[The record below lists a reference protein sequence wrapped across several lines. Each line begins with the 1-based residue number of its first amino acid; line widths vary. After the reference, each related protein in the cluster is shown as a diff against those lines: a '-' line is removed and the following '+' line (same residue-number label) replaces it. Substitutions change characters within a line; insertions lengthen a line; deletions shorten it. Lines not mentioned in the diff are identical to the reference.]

1 MEVNLG
7 DAEVDTDSQFC
18 VKWSNHHGTLISVLE
33 NLFNNEMYVDCTLAA
48 EGQEISAHK
57 VVLSA
62 CSPFLN
68 KLLKKHYDKHP
79 IILLRDVTFFE
90 LQCVIEYMYKGEV
103 NITHDQ
109 LSSFLKAAE
118 TLQIAGLSGV
128 YEKNKQDIKNN
139 IFQKDAEEVEYDLN
153 EEESESLSPA
163 AKKQKTDVDE
173 VEYLTQEDADEIDQ
187 IKIKNEFGNYQ
198 VYVLDSETGALKEM
212 DVTNEIKNE
221 KITAEVIDEIFHE
234 DTQDSVQEMGDQN
247 TNKQTKGKLIPDK
260 ISTALSKARI
270 KPRAYIHREDYNF
283 SCTKCGGLYKHE
295 SSFLNHLRHD
305 CNQIH
310 SCENCRK
317 RFKNKRHLLDHIR
330 DDCGRVHVCPRCS
343 KYFKQKVNLTTHMKH
358 YCKPEKVHNIQTFV
372 TADQTL

>member
-1 MEVNLG
+1 MEINL
-7 DAEVDTDSQFC
+7 DSEVDTDSQFC

-33 NLFNNEMYVDCTLAA
+33 TLFNDEMYVDCTLAA

-79 IILLRDVTFFE
+79 IILLRDVSFFE

-128 YEKNKQDIKNN
+128 YEKNKQDSKCSNYS
-139 IFQKDAEEVEYDLN
+139 KDIERVDDCDMTAGEPDCMPHKRLKCDSEEVDYI
-153 EEESESLSPA
+153 A
-163 AKKQKTDVDE
+163 
-173 VEYLTQEDADEIDQ
+173 QEDSNEVDQ
-187 IKIKNEFGNYQ
+187 IKIKNEYGNYQ
-198 VYVLDSETGALKEM
+198 VYLVDNETGTLKEM
-212 DVTNEIKNE
+212 DMSNDLSNE
-221 KITAEVIDEIFHE
+221 KVTAEVIDEIFNEEAIQESAHE
-234 DTQDSVQEMGDQN
+234 LNDHGG
-247 TNKQTKGKLIPDK
+247 NKIFKEKHLPDK
-260 ISTALSKARI
+260 MAAVFGKSRI
-270 KPRAYIHREDYNF
+270 KPRSVIHREDYNF

-310 SCENCRK
+310 TCENCHK
-317 RFKNKRHLLDHIR
+317 SFKNKRHLLDHVR
-330 DDCGRVHVCPRCS
+330 DDCGRVHICPRCI
-343 KYFKQKVNLTTHMKH
+343 NLTTHMKH
-358 YCKPEKVHNIQTFV
+358 YCRPEKVQNAQTFV
-372 TADQTL
+372 ASDETL

>member
-1 MEVNLG
+1 M
-7 DAEVDTDSQFC
+7 DSDSQFC

-33 NLFNNEMYVDCTLAA
+33 TLFNDEMYVDCTLAA

-103 NITHDQ
+103 NVTHDQ

-128 YEKNKQDIKNN
+128 YEKNKKDKKNN
-139 IFQKDAEEVEYDLN
+139 VYAKEAERVLEYELN
-153 EEESESLSPA
+153 EESESLSPSP
-163 AKKQKTDVDE
+163 KRQKTDTDD
-173 VEYLTQEDADEIDQ
+173 VEYLTHDETEDMPEPID
-187 IKIKNEFGNYQ
+187 IKNEFSNYQ
-198 VYVLDSETGALKEM
+198 VYVVDNETGALKEM
-212 DVTNEIKNE
+212 EMENEMNNE
-221 KITAEVIDEIFHE
+221 KMTAESIDEIFNE
-234 DTQDSVQEMGDQN
+234 DTTQDSLHETREQEI
-247 TNKQTKGKLIPDK
+247 NKPKGKLLPDK
-260 ISTALSKARI
+260 ISTALRSSRI
-270 KPRAYIHREDYNF
+270 KPRSVIQRDDYNF

-295 SSFLNHLRHD
+295 SSFMNHLRHD

-310 SCENCRK
+310 TCDSCHK
-317 RFKNKRHLLDHIR
+317 SFKNKRHLLDHVR

-358 YCKPEKVHNIQTFV
+358 YCKPEKVQNIQTFSPGNE
-372 TADQTL
+372 TL

>member
-1 MEVNLG
+1 MMEINW
-7 DAEVDTDSQFC
+7 DPEVDSESQFC

-33 NLFNNEMYVDCTLAA
+33 TLFNDEMYVDCTLAA

-57 VVLSA
+57 LVLSA

-118 TLQIAGLSGV
+118 SLQIAGLCGV
-128 YEKNKQDIKNN
+128 YEKSQ
-139 IFQKDAEEVEYDLN
+139 EESKSDVCTKEPN
-153 EEESESLSPA
+153 RIEECEMTEEETESLSP
-163 AKKQKTDVDE
+163 KRLKCDSDE
-173 VEYLTQEDADEIDQ
+173 TEYLAQDEINETDQ

-198 VYVLDSETGALKEM
+198 VYVVDNDTGALKEM
-212 DVTNEIKNE
+212 NMTNDLGNV
-221 KITAEVIDEIFHE
+221 KIADEVIDDIFNE
-234 DTQDSVQEMGDQN
+234 EVTQDCIQELNDQSVM
-247 TNKQTKGKLIPDK
+247 K
-260 ISTALSKARI
+260 ISKEKRTSDKTPSVLNRPRI
-270 KPRAYIHREDYNF
+270 KPRSVIQREDYNF

-310 SCENCRK
+310 TCENCRK
-317 RFKNKRHLLDHIR
+317 SFKNKRHLLDHVR
-330 DDCGRVHVCPRCS
+330 DDCGRVHICPRCS

-358 YCKPEKVHNIQTFV
+358 YCKPEKIQNIQVFV
-372 TADQTL
+372 PSEETL

>member
-1 MEVNLG
+1 MES
-7 DAEVDTDSQFC
+7 EVDADSQFC

-33 NLFNNEMYVDCTLAA
+33 TLFNDETYVDCTLAA

-79 IILLRDVTFFE
+79 IILLKDVTFFE

-103 NITHDQ
+103 NISHDQ

-128 YEKNKQDIKNN
+128 YERNKQDLKSNG
-139 IFQKDAEEVEYDLN
+139 FQKKQEREVVEYEIN
-153 EEESESLSPA
+153 EDESESLSPLP
-163 AKKQKTDVDE
+163 KRQKTDVEE
-173 VEYLTQEDADEIDQ
+173 VEYLTQDESEDMEQ
-187 IKIKNEFGNYQ
+187 INIKNEFGNYQ
-198 VYVLDSETGALKEM
+198 VYVMDNETGALKAME
-212 DVTNEIKNE
+212 VGNEIDNE
-221 KITAEVIDEIFHE
+221 NITAEVIDEIFDE
-234 DTQDSVQEMGDQN
+234 ENTQDSIQDTGEQESS
-247 TNKQTKGKLIPDK
+247 KSKGKTLPDK
-260 ISTALSKARI
+260 IATALSRSRI
-270 KPRAYIHREDYNF
+270 KPRSVIHRDDYNF

-310 SCENCRK
+310 TCESCRK
-317 RFKNKRHLLDHIR
+317 SFKNKRHLLDHVR
-330 DDCGRVHVCPRCS
+330 DDCGRVHVCPNCN

-358 YCKPEKVHNIQTFV
+358 YCKPEKGLQNVS
-372 TADQTL
+372 TLVSANQAFPS

>member
-1 MEVNLG
+1 MEINL
-7 DAEVDTDSQFC
+7 DSEVDSDSQFC

-33 NLFNNEMYVDCTLAA
+33 TLFNDEMYVDCTLAA

-62 CSPFLN
+62 CSPLLN

-79 IILLRDVTFFE
+79 IILLRDITFFE

-109 LSSFLKAAE
+109 LTSFLKAAE

-128 YEKNKQDIKNN
+128 YEKSKQDHKNDTYS
-139 IFQKDAEEVEYDLN
+139 KDMERIEECEMN
-153 EEESESLSPA
+153 QETECLSP
-163 AKKQKTDVDE
+163 KRLKCDSYET
-173 VEYLTQEDADEIDQ
+173 EYLAQDETSEMDQ

-198 VYVLDSETGALKEM
+198 VYLVDNETGALKEM
-212 DVTNEIKNE
+212 DVSNELGSE
-221 KITAEVIDEIFHE
+221 KITAEVIDEIFSE
-234 DTQDSVQEMGDQN
+234 EATQDFIQEQSDQ
-247 TNKQTKGKLIPDK
+247 TNPNKMTKEKCLPDK
-260 ISTALSKARI
+260 MATVLNRSRI
-270 KPRAYIHREDYNF
+270 KPRSVIHREDYNF

-310 SCENCRK
+310 TCENCRK
-317 RFKNKRHLLDHIR
+317 SFKNKRHLLDHVR
-330 DDCGRVHVCPRCS
+330 DDCGRVHICPRCS

-358 YCKPEKVHNIQTFV
+358 YCRPEKVQNIQSFM
-372 TADQTL
+372 ASEQTL

>member
-1 MEVNLG
+1 M
-7 DAEVDTDSQFC
+7 DSEVDPDSQFC

-33 NLFNNEMYVDCTLAA
+33 TLFNDETYVDCTLAA

-79 IILLRDVTFFE
+79 IILLKDVTFFE

-103 NITHDQ
+103 NISHDQ

-128 YEKNKQDIKNN
+128 YEKNKQDLKSNGY
-139 IFQKDAEEVEYDLN
+139 QKKKERMIEYEIN
-153 EEESESLSPA
+153 EEDTESLSPVS
-163 AKKQKTDVDE
+163 KRQKIDSEE
-173 VEYLTQEDADEIDQ
+173 VEYLTQDDSEDVEPNV
-187 IKIKNEFGNYQ
+187 KNEYGNYQ
-198 VYVLDSETGALKEM
+198 VYVMDNETGALKAMEM
-212 DVTNEIKNE
+212 ENELENE
-221 KITAEVIDEIFHE
+221 NITEAVIDEIFDE
-234 DTQDSVQEMGDQN
+234 DTTQDSMQDEQESD
-247 TNKQTKGKLIPDK
+247 KPKGKQLPDK
-260 ISTALSKARI
+260 IATVLTRSRI
-270 KPRAYIHREDYNF
+270 KPRSVIHREDYNF

-310 SCENCRK
+310 TCDNCRK
-317 RFKNKRHLLDHIR
+317 SFKNKRHLLDHVR
-330 DDCGRVHVCPRCS
+330 DDCGKVHVCPNCH

-358 YCKPEKVHNIQTFV
+358 YCKPEKGIQSVLTSMSN
-372 TADQTL
+372 QTL